1 MNNEELLNLRLKSI
15 VLFLIQKK
23 NYILI
28 IVILFLIKLNIFKYC
43 LIVIF

>member
-1 MNNEELLNLRLKSI
+1 MNNEELLDIRLKSI

>member
-1 MNNEELLNLRLKSI
+1 MNNEELLNISFEKYSFIFNLE
-15 VLFLIQKK
+15 K